1 MQPRILA
8 SAALASL
15 AAAAP
20 LAIAQGAGAQTKAKA
35 KAKVVQG
42 VVYGGVTAQDYPIV
56 LELSKSGRQVVK
68 ANIVLDLKCKAPPD
82 GALPDS
88 YTKLPISTAGKF
100 SYTAPVT
107 RIPANPTAKTPAL
120 DVSGTITGQVDKAK
134 TRIKG
139 TWQLKVVSYDPT
151 DPTGAAVLDTCDS
164 GVLHYTAR
172 Q

>member
-8 SAALASL
+8 GAALASL
-15 AAAAP
+15 VAAGPVAVAHGAAAK
-20 LAIAQGAGAQTKAKA
+20 T

-42 VVYGGVTAQDYPIV
+42 VFYGGVTAQDYPVV
-56 LELSKSGRQVVK
+56 LQLSKTGRQVVK
-68 ANIVLDLKCKAPPD
+68 ANIVLDLKCKAPPE
-82 GALPDS
+82 ASLPDS
-88 YTKLPISTAGKF
+88 YTKLPINAEGKF

-107 RIPANPTAKTPAL
+107 RIPANPPAGTPAL

-139 TWQLKVVSYDPT
+139 TWQLKVVAYDSM
-151 DPTGAAVLDTCDS
+151 DPTGKGVLDTCDS